1 MTPNKLITEE
11 PVEHHSWGWVMRRR
25 GDIECQ
31 ERGAAADQLKWS
43 IMELR
48 NES

>member
-1 MTPNKLITEE
+1 M
-11 PVEHHSWGWVMRRR
+11 HHPWGWVKSEGG
-25 GDIECQ
+25 GDTECQ
-31 ERGAAADQLKWS
+31 ERGGAAADQLKWS